1 MEFQMNISSI
11 VVNVSPDYFDEVL
24 DNLENSPLCDV
35 HFNDKLKTI
44 IITLEGTGV
53 AQETEKLR
61 KIQEME
67 HIISAEMSYSY
78 SEDELEKLR
87 KNVELGQGTVPDF
100 LNDENA
106 TAEDANYG
114 GDINRQMKRQPRRR

>member
-1 MEFQMNISSI
+1 MNISSI
-11 VVNVSPDYFDEVL
+11 VVSVSPDYFDEVL
-24 DNLENSPLCDV
+24 DNLEASALCDV
-35 HFNDKLKTI
+35 HFDDSLKTI
-44 IITLEGTGV
+44 IITLEGAGV

-87 KNVELGQGTVPDF
+87 KDVELGQGTVPAF

-106 TAEDANYG
+106 MAEDANYG
-114 GDINRQMKRQPRRR
+114 GDINRQMKKQPRRR

>member
-11 VVNVSPDYFDEVL
+11 VVNVSPDYFDVVL

-35 HFNDKLKTI
+35 HFNDSLKTI
-44 IITLEGTGV
+44 IITLEGAGV

-87 KNVELGQGTVPDF
+87 KNVELGQGTVPEF
-100 LNDENA
+100 LKDENA
-106 TAEDANYG
+106 KAEDANYG
-114 GDINRQMKRQPRRR
+114 GDINKQMKRQPRRR

>member
-1 MEFQMNISSI
+1 MNISSI
-11 VVNVSPDYFDEVL
+11 VVSVSPDYFDEVL
-24 DNLENSPLCDV
+24 ENLENSSLCDV
-35 HFNDKLKTI
+35 HFNDSLKTI
-44 IITLEGTGV
+44 IITLEGAGV

-78 SEDELEKLR
+78 SEDELEALR
-87 KNVELGQGTVPDF
+87 KNVELGQGTVPEF

-106 TAEDANYG
+106 MAEDANYG
-114 GDINRQMKRQPRRR
+114 GDINKQMKRQPRRH

>member
-1 MEFQMNISSI
+1 MNISSI
-11 VVNVSPDYFDEVL
+11 VVSVSPDYFDEVL
-24 DNLENSPLCDV
+24 DNLEASPLCDV
-35 HFNDKLKTI
+35 HFDDSLKTI
-44 IITLEGTGV
+44 IITLEGAGV

-87 KNVELGQGTVPDF
+87 KDVELGQGTVPKF
-100 LNDENA
+100 LNDEDA
-106 TAEDANYG
+106 MAEDANYG